1 MKIFKR
7 IFLFLITNIAII
19 FLIWVIIFVL
29 ERYLWINISPNME
42 SWITPLLVFSA
53 IYWFSW
59 AFISLA
65 ISRWVAKK
73 IYSIEII
80 QESEIHKYPS
90 KIQYLFFKTKEFA
103 NQKWIKMPEFGIYES
118 SDANAFATW
127 PSKNKSLVAFSS
139 GIIWVM
145 DQNELEWV
153 LAHEMSHIVN
163 WDMVTLTLV
172 QWIINTF
179 VIFLARVIAYFIDMA
194 LNKDEDWNISWIAY
208 HLVVIVLE
216 IVFSILASIV
226 VMAYS
231 RKREFSADKDSAFFT
246 PKQNMIKAL
255 KKLKQLSFEK
265 ENFKDDSLAAF
276 MISWK
281 KSYLSIFSSHPD
293 LDTRIEKLEN
303 MI

>member
-1 MKIFKR
+1 MK
-7 IFLFLITNIAII
+7 
-19 FLIWVIIFVL
+19 
-29 ERYLWINISPNME
+29 
-42 SWITPLLVFSA
+42 SWMTPLLVFSA

-255 KKLKQLSFEK
+255 KKLKQLSSEK